1 MAQISEAGW
10 ELSVRAQA
18 VETKS
23 MTPAEI
29 YEKHL
34 VPALFGP
41 WAKRVLAGSGPAKG
55 QSALDVACGT
65 GVGTRMLAEAVGPE
79 GSVVGLDNDEAML
92 ATAGAIAPSPS
103 AAPIRWQ
110 QASADDMPFPD
121 QAFDLILCLEG
132 IQFFP
137 NRTRAVRE
145 MRRVLRP
152 QGILVASVW
161 GAIEHNPGYAAL
173 AEGLK
178 KFISPEAANLAALSL
193 SDPLET
199 QRIFEAAGFA
209 KVEVK
214 VCRLDVVFPSSAA
227 LVDWMAGG
235 AHSTRHKLALLDH
248 AKRQEF
254 YAFVA
259 SHLTK
264 YKTDRGLLLP
274 SCRNVCVA
282 SGRR

>member
-1 MAQISEAGW
+1 M
-10 ELSVRAQA
+10 RAQP
-18 VETKS
+18 VETRS

-34 VPALFGP
+34 VPALFAP
-41 WAKRVLAGSGPAKG
+41 WAKLVLTGRGPAKG

-65 GVGTRMLAEAVGPE
+65 GVGTRMLAESVGPE
-79 GSVVGLDNDEAML
+79 GSVTGLDNDEAML
-92 ATAGAIAPSPS
+92 AIARAIAPSPS
-103 AAPIRWQ
+103 ATPIQWQ
-110 QASADDMPFPD
+110 QASADDMPFAD
-121 QAFDLILCLEG
+121 HAFDYILCLEG

-152 QGILVASVW
+152 QGSLVASVW
-161 GAIEHNPGYAAL
+161 GPIESNPGYAAL

-193 SDPLET
+193 SDPRET
-199 QRIFEAAGFA
+199 QLVFEAAGFG

-214 VCRLDVVFPSSAA
+214 VRSLDVVFPSSAA

-235 AHSTRHKLALLDH
+235 AHSTRHKLALVDH

-264 YKTDRGLLLP
+264 YKTDDGLRLP

-282 SGRR
+282 SGSR

>member
-10 ELSVRAQA
+10 GLSVRAQP
-18 VETKS
+18 VETRS

-34 VPALFGP
+34 VPALFAP
-41 WAKRVLAGSGPAKG
+41 WAKLVLTGRAPAKG
-55 QSALDVACGT
+55 QAALDVACGT
-65 GVGTRMLAEAVGPE
+65 GIGARMLAEAVGPE

-110 QASADDMPFPD
+110 QASADDLPFAD
-121 QAFDLILCLEG
+121 QAFDHILCLEG

-137 NRTRAVRE
+137 HRTRAVRE
-145 MRRVLRP
+145 MRRVLRA
-152 QGILVASVW
+152 QGSLVASVW

-199 QRIFEAAGFA
+199 QRIFEAAGFG
-209 KVEVK
+209 KIEVK

-248 AKRQEF
+248 AKRQE
-254 YAFVA
+254 
-259 SHLTK
+259 
-264 YKTDRGLLLP
+264 
-274 SCRNVCVA
+274 
-282 SGRR
+282 

>member
-1 MAQISEAGW
+1 MGAGVQAQ
-10 ELSVRAQA
+10 SVD
-18 VETKS
+18 TKL

-34 VPALFGP
+34 VPALFAP
-41 WAKRVLAGSGPAKG
+41 WAKFVLKSRAPAKG

-65 GVGTRMLAEAVGPE
+65 GLGARLLAEAVGAE
-79 GSVVGLDNDEAML
+79 GSVTGVDNDEAML
-92 ATAGAIAPSPS
+92 ATARAVSPPSS

-110 QASADDMPFPD
+110 QASADDLPFAD
-121 QAFDLILCLEG
+121 QAFDYILCLEG

-152 QGILVASVW
+152 DGILVASVW
-161 GAIEHNPGYAAL
+161 GAIEQNPGYAAL

-193 SDPLET
+193 SDPLAT
-199 QRIFEAAGFA
+199 KQVFEAAGFG
-209 KVEVK
+209 KVDVK
-214 VCRLDVVFPSSAA
+214 VSTLDVLFPSSAA

-235 AHSTRHKLALLDH
+235 SHSTRHKLALLDH
-248 AKRQEF
+248 AKRQQF

-264 YKTDRGLLLP
+264 YKSDDGLRLP
-274 SCRNVCVA
+274 SCRNVAVA

>member
-1 MAQISEAGW
+1 
-10 ELSVRAQA
+10 
-18 VETKS
+18 

-34 VPALFGP
+34 VPAVFAP
-41 WAKRVLAGSGPAKG
+41 WAKLVLSGRAPAKG

-79 GSVVGLDNDEAML
+79 GSVVGVDNDEAML
-92 ATAGAIAPSPS
+92 ATAGTVPLSPS
-103 AAPIRWQ
+103 AAAIRWQ
-110 QASADDMPFPD
+110 QASADDMPFTD
-121 QAFDLILCLEG
+121 QAFDYVLCLEG

-145 MRRVLRP
+145 MRRVLRLE
-152 QGILVASVW
+152 GSLIASVW
-161 GAIEHNPGYAAL
+161 GPIEQNPGYAAL
-173 AEGLK
+173 AEGLRQ
-178 KFISPEAANLAALSL
+178 FISPEAANLAALSL
-193 SDPLET
+193 PDPLAM
-199 QRIFEAAGFA
+199 QRVFEAAGFGTI
-209 KVEVK
+209 EVQ
-214 VCRLDVVFPSSAA
+214 VRRLDVLVPSSAA

-235 AHSTRHKLALLDH
+235 SHSTRHKLALVDH

-274 SCRNVCVA
+274 TCRNVCVA
-282 SGRR
+282 SGVR